1 MVRDKF
7 LLTVLSLRSVT
18 SSSGK
23 PYQTPKGHTPAWT
36 SNVLIHPYSV
46 VCGWMLTRVFHSL
59 QVDWQQGDALQP
71 ESFEHLFSKV
81 DGVVHTLGT
90 LLENNSYK
98 HAVREGN
105 IPTLIR
111 GLFQNFTGESGNPL
125 QKKATSP
132 GYDAMNRD
140 SGKSRGT
147 NILFDISTNNWS
159 FMKPGSFACLR
170 DVCSFSK
177 KDRRSGLQPSPP
189 FHICVRRRYFPSGH
203 PCEVY

>member
-1 MVRDKF
+1 MF
-7 LLTVLSLRSVT
+7 LLTVLSLRSAA

-36 SNVLIHPYSV
+36 SNVLIHPDSV
-46 VCGWMLTRVFHSL
+46 VCRWMLTRVFHSS

-71 ESFEHLFSKV
+71 QSFAHLFPKV

-111 GLFQNFTGESGNPL
+111 GVFQTLTGESGNPL
-125 QKKATSP
+125 QKKATST
-132 GYDAMNRD
+132 GYEAMNRD
-140 SGKSRGT
+140 SGKSRA
-147 NILFDISTNNWS
+147 NILFDILTNN
-159 FMKPGSFACLR
+159 L
-170 DVCSFSK
+170 
-177 KDRRSGLQPSPP
+177 L
-189 FHICVRRRYFPSGH
+189 
-203 PCEVY
+203 